1 MSAAQASSVGGE
13 VAVLRAG
20 STRTIMESV
29 RAVLAASAL
38 LAFAVTATNMALN
51 FGVEARRLPLVVGV
65 PLTVMAVM
73 NLVLVIRTQ
82 RAALARSSEP
92 VSVGTAATADEPMTV
107 GGADQNAEQSAVK
120 EPEAALRAALAS
132 EGGLEDA
139 TEEGLSFPAAML
151 SVATVTGLF
160 FLLGL
165 VPAAIIYTVGFMK
178 GVGKESWTKSIIVPT
193 LLVFMFW
200 LFRNYL
206 NVRFYRGWLVTEGFI
221 PYVLPF

>member
-1 MSAAQASSVGGE
+1 
-13 VAVLRAG
+13 
-20 STRTIMESV
+20 MESV
-29 RAVLAASAL
+29 RAILAASAL
-38 LAFAVTATNMALN
+38 LAFAVTATSMATN
-51 FGVEARRLPLVVGV
+51 FGIEARRLPLVVGI

-73 NLVLVIRTQ
+73 NLVFVIRTE
-82 RAALARSSEP
+82 RAALGRSP
-92 VSVGTAATADEPMTV
+92 RSVGDRPAVDGPVGVDGAEPRVPKELEARLGAASAGEAGLDE
-107 GGADQNAEQSAVK
+107 
-120 EPEAALRAALAS
+120 
-132 EGGLEDA
+132 A

-151 SVATVTGLF
+151 SVVTVTGLF

-165 VPAAIIYTVGFMK
+165 IPATVVYTIGFMK
-178 GVGKESWTKSIIVPT
+178 GVGKESWSKSLLVPT

>member
-1 MSAAQASSVGGE
+1 
-13 VAVLRAG
+13 
-20 STRTIMESV
+20 MESL

-38 LAFAVTATNMALN
+38 LVFAVTATNMATN

-65 PLTVMAVM
+65 PLTVMALM
-73 NLVLVIRTQ
+73 NLVVVIRAE
-82 RAALARSSEP
+82 RAAFGRSPRP
-92 VSVGTAATADEPMTV
+92 VSVRAAADAEPTA
-107 GGADQNAEQSAVK
+107 
-120 EPEAALRAALAS
+120 PEALESTRLAALVS
-132 EGGLEDA
+132 EAGLDEA
-139 TEEGLSFPAAML
+139 TEEGLSFSAAML

-165 VPAAIIYTVGFMK
+165 IPAAVVYTIGFMK
-178 GVGKESWTKSIIVPT
+178 GVGKESWSKSLLVPT
-193 LLVFMFW
+193 LLILMFW